1 MADRGYG
8 QSAEQARTDGR
19 EERRFWSWGELDYR
33 IVEVSGFA
41 GPNSHEDG
49 YWWVPELGASM
60 SVGYHLFASK
70 EEARTAASTRLTK
83 QINDLEALRANI

>member
-1 MADRGYG
+1 MRGYG
-8 QSAEQARTDGR
+8 QSIEQARADGR
-19 EERRFWSWGELDYR
+19 EERRFWSWDESDYR

-60 SVGYHLFASK
+60 CVGHHLFPTQQEASS
-70 EEARTAASTRLTK
+70 AASAKLTDR
-83 QINDLEALRANI
+83 ISSLEALRANI